1 MAVDVAQLANEV
13 EQLRALLN
21 EREQDLILA
30 AEYGQT
36 LLDQNK
42 ALREQLAAAQA
53 AQAQHSDKVIR
64 GADFEHHRQ
73 RVRELE
79 DQVDALR
86 TQLKEYQELDDD
98 EERSLQRRLRQAEE
112 AAATAQQALAALR
125 LTASQDVERMAAL
138 EASHERLTEELR
150 MAKVGST
157 LKKSVEKAGLSHGC
171 RFGLSPVAI
180 WQHEMAEQAKLVEVQ
195 SENLD
200 ALRAERQ
207 QWTLDRAALE
217 RRCQRLEEESQRAQ
231 HDAGACRKEKSLL
244 TACRCSTEPAC
255 IPLRRVLFRA
265 V

>member
-1 MAVDVAQLANEV
+1 MAADVAQLADEV

-86 TQLKEYQELDDD
+86 TQLKEYQEHDDD

-112 AAATAQQALAALR
+112 AAAAAQQALAALR
-125 LTASQDVERMAAL
+125 LTAAQDVERMAVL

-150 MAKVGST
+150 TAKVGT
-157 LKKSVEKAGLSHGC
+157 PLWRRAARRRG
-171 RFGLSPVAI
+171 R
-180 WQHEMAEQAKLVEVQ
+180 
-195 SENLD
+195 
-200 ALRAERQ
+200 LRAPDVR
-207 QWTLDRAALE
+207 LAPAAAAALGST
-217 RRCQRLEEESQRAQ
+217 RWRSRPSWWRCRARTWTRCVPS
-231 HDAGACRKEKSLL
+231 GSSGRW
-244 TACRCSTEPAC
+244 TAPR
-255 IPLRRVLFRA
+255 
-265 V
+265 